1 MDYWALGVLVYE
13 LLLGR
18 TPFQDTNDLEICEKI
33 LKGFDDVRMPG
44 VVKNTAKNFIQR
56 LLQFNP
62 TKRLGYLRNG
72 AMDVRN
78 HK

>member
-18 TPFQDTNDLEICEKI
+18 TPFQDTNDMEVCGKI
-33 LKGFDDVRMPG
+33 LKGFDDVGIPS
-44 VVKNTAKNFIQR
+44 VVKSTAKNLIRR
-56 LLQFNP
+56 LLQFDP
-62 TKRLGYLRNG
+62 TKRLGCLRNG
-72 AMDVRN
+72 AADVRN